1 MQLKMT
7 EWDFSNIKVV
17 EKQYEPLSEGK
28 HILYIDSAKYNPEDV
43 NMRIRFRSLTTDEA
57 STFTYNIFRD
67 NEPNN
72 IAIGILNSL
81 KHSLAGPDSGDGILM
96 DCDIVHGIVK
106 ANVKMGKPW
115 VNKEGVTVI
124 SPQIWHFEPVSQ
136 DEYDLVKESEEVIEQ
151 YTMKG

>member
-28 HILYIDSAKYNPEDV
+28 HILYIDSATYDPEDV
-43 NMRIRFRSLTTDEA
+43 KMRIRFRSLTTDEA

-72 IAIGILNSL
+72 KAI
-81 KHSLAGPDSGDGILM
+81 GILM

-115 VNKEGVTVI
+115 VNKEGVTVV
-124 SPQIWHFEPVSQ
+124 SPQIWHFEPVTQ

-151 YTMKG
+151 YTMKE